1 MKTVGPRTEE
11 CVSSLG
17 DQRAPDLC
25 REAEPKAFCVF
36 LKPLHKNRAALSWN
50 RASPERRAN
59 LPASS
64 HPYVD
69 TQGLLSTALRLTG
82 TE

>member
-1 MKTVGPRTEE
+1 VKTVGPRTEE

-36 LKPLHKNRAALSWN
+36 LKPLHKKGQLSPGTGPARREEPTCQPALI
-50 RASPERRAN
+50 PM
-59 LPASS
+59 
-64 HPYVD
+64 
-69 TQGLLSTALRLTG
+69 
-82 TE
+82 